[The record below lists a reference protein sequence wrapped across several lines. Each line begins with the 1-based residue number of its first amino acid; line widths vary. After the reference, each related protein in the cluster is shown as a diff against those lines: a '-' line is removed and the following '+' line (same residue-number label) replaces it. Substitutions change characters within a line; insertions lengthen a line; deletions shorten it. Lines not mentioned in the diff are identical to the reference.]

1 MKHEIAKSES
11 CPSCLNSSFETLI
24 DFGVMP
30 RTGFFLSSPQQ
41 SYPQLELSFEF
52 CPQCALIRRQLLRE
66 DSPDYTEVNRK
77 TDRQLP
83 DYTHQIARFFEE
95 ANVGTEELVMEIG
108 ANDGEFLSFLAK
120 AGYKNRLAVEPSI
133 TLANICSKRGHRVW
147 NTHLDVDEALKIKEA
162 CGLARVVICRHT
174 LEHVPDPQGL
184 LLAMRSLLM
193 EDGLLFLEVPDA
205 RVIIHDLQGHELWDE
220 HLYYFTP
227 ENLSLLLQRSR
238 FRVEEMTVLRH
249 RSSANIL
256 CWSRPSTS
264 ENSPSYFKC
273 KPTVELCHNFR
284 DHWFSLAQHL
294 QAERENWS
302 KPIIAIGASH
312 LQSNFLQFAG
322 LIDEIDL
329 FVDDDPIKVG
339 QYVPLPQPIPIVSTE
354 QLLNRPLP
362 GTIIRTA
369 FGYESWMDKI
379 CQPLAQKG
387 VRIVKPYNSLVAV
400 NG

>member
-1 MKHEIAKSES
+1 
-11 CPSCLNSSFETLI
+11 
-24 DFGVMP
+24 MP
-30 RTGFFLSSPQQ
+30 RTGFFLSSPKQ

-66 DSPDYTEVNRK
+66 DPPDYTEVNRK

-83 DYTHQIARFFEE
+83 DYAHQIARSFEK
-95 ANVGTEELVMEIG
+95 ANVGVEELVVEIG

-120 AGYKNRLAVEPSI
+120 AGYNNRLAVEPSM
-133 TLANICSKRGHRVW
+133 TLANVCSNRGHQVW
-147 NTHLDVDEALKIKEA
+147 NAHLDVAEALKIKEA
-162 CGLARVVICRHT
+162 CGFARVVICRHT

-184 LLAMRSLLM
+184 LLAMRSLLS

-205 RVIIHDLQGHELWDE
+205 RVIIRDLQGHELWDE
-220 HLYYFTP
+220 HLYYFTS
-227 ENLSLLLQRSR
+227 ENLSSLLQRSR
-238 FRVEEMTVLRH
+238 FHVEEMLVLRH

-256 CWSRPSTS
+256 CWSRPSQQES
-264 ENSPSYFKC
+264 SPNYSKY

-284 DHWFSLAQHL
+284 DRWFSLAQHL
-294 QAERENWS
+294 QAERKNWS
-302 KPIIAIGASH
+302 KPIVAIGASH
-312 LQSNFLQFAG
+312 LQSNFLQFAD

-339 QYVPLPQPIPIVSTE
+339 QYVPLQQPIPIVSTE

-387 VRIVKPYNSLVAV
+387 VQIVEPYDSLVAV